1 MHCSCTLYNAS
12 GSACSHCN
20 HYGELQMANSHCL
33 PRKTSGERTACPSD
47 ICSALTSP
55 ANIYNAILN
64 CIVNALHI
72 NHLLYHLLCHVQC
85 TYEVVAMQCT
95 SCCAT
100 YYNAISRCYCQCAT
114 AASASSQ
121 ILPSSIIAI
130 TMMHCRWPRKTSG
143 ETTTCP
149 YAMCN
154 AHRAPWQCNIRIAL
168 LMHSTTFSTTYQ
180 PLLPNTTNV

>member
-12 GSACSHCN
+12 GSACFHCN
-20 HYGELQMANSHCL
+20 HYGELQMANSDCL

-55 ANIYNAILN
+55 ANIYNAISIL
-64 CIVNALHI
+64 
-72 NHLLYHLLCHVQC
+72 
-85 TYEVVAMQCT
+85 
-95 SCCAT
+95 
-100 YYNAISRCYCQCAT
+100 YCQCAT